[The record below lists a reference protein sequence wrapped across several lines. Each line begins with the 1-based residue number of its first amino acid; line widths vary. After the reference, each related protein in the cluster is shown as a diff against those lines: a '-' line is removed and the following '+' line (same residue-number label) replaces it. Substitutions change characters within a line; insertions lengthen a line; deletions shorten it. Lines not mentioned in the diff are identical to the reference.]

1 MDDAH
6 ATWLSEERGRFD
18 RWVLR
23 GTFGLALLLGTV
35 AARAYEVQL
44 ALLGG
49 TLSGTRATSSE
60 SMAAYDHLG
69 GQALLATM
77 VMLAISLG
85 VFVLRSQRGRLY
97 LRREG
102 ARQIVEL
109 FPRPREAFLRGI
121 GPLAVGAFAA
131 AAIAYCMHVAP
142 KTSLLTSAFAPHRF
156 IGPYPWIT
164 VGWLVLGGLLG
175 IALRPRGAMIAP
187 DGIEA
192 PTVLGTRRFEWGELR
207 RSGDRLVA
215 DRNKTT
221 IPVFVSTLRGI
232 EERPEI
238 KRILAKRLAERD
250 AAWVAAEATLAPLE
264 AVRRASA
271 AYRKGAPLGDE
282 RRTLVA
288 ALEAGTAP
296 RSLWRRAIAALT
308 PADGVSPDD
317 GSFEAIPLLA
327 RLSRSALDAGLRR
340 EAAAAL
346 ATFTKR

>member
-6 ATWLSEERGRFD
+6 AIWLSEERGRLD
-18 RWVLR
+18 RWLLR

-35 AARAYEVQL
+35 SARAYEVQL

-49 TLSGTRATSSE
+49 TLPSARATSSE
-60 SMAAYDHLG
+60 SMAAYAHLG
-69 GQALLATM
+69 RQALLGTT

-85 VFVLRSQRGRLY
+85 VFALRSQRGRLY

-109 FPRPREAFLRGI
+109 FPRPREALLRGMVPI
-121 GPLAVGAFAA
+121 AAGAFAA
-131 AAIAYCMHVAP
+131 AAISYCVHIAPRESLVA
-142 KTSLLTSAFAPHRF
+142 SAFAPHRY
-156 IGPYPWIT
+156 IGPFPWIT
-164 VGWLVLGGLLG
+164 VGWLVLGALLG
-175 IALRPRGAMIAP
+175 TALRPRGATIAP

-192 PTVLGTRRFEWGELR
+192 PTVFGTQRFEWGELR

-215 DRNKTT
+215 ARDDVT
-221 IPVFVSTLRGI
+221 IPVFVSTLRGV

-308 PADGVSPDD
+308 PADGASPDD

-327 RLSRSALDAGLRR
+327 RLSRSALDGDLRR

-346 ATFTKR
+346 ATFAKR